1 MPEQNKSHL
10 PAEDLPPQLA
20 EYKYDTDRIDRRFG
34 ELKLKLQASRPS
46 ESSAHTSASQSTTTR
61 FPWWRWSISATA
73 IAAMLLLSIYLLNR
87 QAEVSDPS
95 QLPWTLETV
104 ETLWEIEHQ
113 LQSIATLLDANTRAD
128 FLFLTPELNNE

>member
-1 MPEQNKSHL
+1 MPEQHKSHL

-20 EYKYDTDRIDRRFG
+20 EFKYDTDRIDRRFG
-34 ELKLKLQASRPS
+34 ELKLKLQTSRPD
-46 ESSAHTSASQSTTTR
+46 ESSAHASASQSTTTR

-73 IAAMLLLSIYLLNR
+73 IAAMLLLSINLLNR